1 MTLPNGIKEKEHEM
15 LLTHLELMPW
25 IQKGDKNFYNE
36 TLAGADL
43 SISSPVY
50 GLRMA
55 SNSENA
61 RTVRLSEHDVKV
73 LLAISRVYPSRQ
85 GKRPVMRRLD
95 KGGYSVKVSGPHR
108 VLADLLSVAEDRM
121 GILAAEIKASLG
133 IEFHCYAPDGTQWLA

>member
-1 MTLPNGIKEKEHEM
+1 M
-15 LLTHLELMPW
+15 LTNLELMPW
-25 IQKGDKNFYNE
+25 VQKGDKNFYCE
-36 TLAGADL
+36 ELAGIDVG
-43 SISSPVY
+43 ISSPVY

-85 GKRPVMRRLD
+85 GERPVMRRLD
-95 KGGYSVKVSGPHR
+95 KGGHSVKVSGPHR